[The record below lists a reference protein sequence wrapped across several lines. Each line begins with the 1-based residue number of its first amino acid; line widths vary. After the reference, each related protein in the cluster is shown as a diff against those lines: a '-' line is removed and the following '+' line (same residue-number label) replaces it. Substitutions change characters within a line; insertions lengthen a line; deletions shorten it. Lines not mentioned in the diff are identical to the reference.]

1 MFYEK
6 LYATINLKL
15 VNFLTVKKGF
25 PIAKV
30 KRDNRSSYIIYFYF
44 EETEDLLKAVQE
56 FNDQFKPEPDDELL
70 NRLNGI
76 VHGVWTNGR
85 KEEKANS

>member
-1 MFYEK
+1 MFYDK
-6 LYATINLKL
+6 LYSTINLKL

-30 KRDNRSSYIIYFYF
+30 KRDNRSSYIVYFYF
-44 EETEDLLKAVQE
+44 EEKPELLEAVKE
-56 FNDQFKPEPDDELL
+56 FQDQFKPEPDDELL

-76 VHGVWTNGR
+76 INGVWTGNGG
-85 KEEKANS
+85 KEKADS

>member
-6 LYATINLKL
+6 LYSTINLKL

-44 EETEDLLKAVQE
+44 EEKPELLEAVKE
-56 FNDQFKPEPDDELL
+56 FQDQFKPEPDDELL

-76 VHGVWTNGR
+76 INGVWTGER
-85 KEEKANS
+85 